1 MAMMTRVEVVIV
13 KIAGWRVI
21 LEWGGHLA
29 KSCTCRKSNPDIGL
43 GEGYSGFARRHPYGA
58 VFRTS
63 GFVLGDEAPDARV
76 RCRCGLK
83 RVST

>member
-13 KIAGWRVI
+13 KIAGRRVI

-29 KSCTCRKSNPDIGL
+29 KSCTCRKSNPDIL
-43 GEGYSGFARRHPYGA
+43 AFGEGYAGFACRHPYGA

-63 GFVLGDEAPDARV
+63 SFVFGDEDGRPT
-76 RCRCGLK
+76 CP
-83 RVST
+83 